1 MTPVGKILV
10 FVNLVFSLFVGAM
23 GLMVFTADTNKNAE
37 IAKIIRERDVLK
49 ASNGTYQEENKVL
62 LEGRETEIK
71 RMEKDIE
78 KQKTDLEDR
87 DRVAKDMQKK
97 LDEAS
102 KKLNE
107 KDIVLQTAVAE
118 SNRRQEQN
126 DQMREILKAEVD
138 RNQKLTK
145 DLEKSKSEEVSQRIT
160 ALTLKS
166 TNEKLENQ
174 LREMARDMEK
184 VKSGST
190 SAVAQLNK
198 ASKNPP
204 PENIDGLVKVA
215 DPSGLV
221 KISIGSDAGLA
232 RGHTLEIFRLSPLSS
247 QSKYLGTIRI
257 LEVTPH
263 EAVGQPVKQLTDKPM
278 AGDRVASRILGN

>member
-10 FVNLVFSLFVGAM
+10 FINLAFSLFVGAM
-23 GLMVFTADTNKNAE
+23 GLMVFSADTGKNVE

-49 ASNGTYQEENKVL
+49 ASNGTYQEENKAL
-62 LEGRETEIK
+62 LEGKDSEAK
-71 RMEKDIE
+71 RLEKEIE

-87 DRVAKDMQKK
+87 DRVVKDKQKQ
-97 LDEAS
+97 LDESS

-126 DQMREILKAEVD
+126 DQMREILKVESD

-145 DLEKSKSEEVSQRIT
+145 ELEKTKSDEVSQRIT

-174 LREMARDMEK
+174 LREMARDMER
-184 VKSGST
+184 VKTGSST
-190 SAVAQLNK
+190 ASAQLNK
-198 ASKNPP
+198 SMKNPP
-204 PENIDGLVKVA
+204 PENVDGLVKVA
-215 DPSGLV
+215 DASGLV
-221 KISIGSDAGLA
+221 KISVGSDVGLLK
-232 RGHTLEIFRLSPLSS
+232 GHTLELFRLSPLSS

-263 EAVGQPVKQLTDKPM
+263 EAVGQPVRPLTDKPM
-278 AGDRVASRILGN
+278 AGDRVASKILGS